1 MQTALV
7 RTRHLVTA
15 ALAATLL
22 AGCYTYPPTYRTVAV
37 QRLSPEQ
44 KAAIAGNTQL
54 SQADRDRLL
63 QDNSTTTQVVDGA
76 GAYGTPAPVY
86 SYPAP
91 AYYSDPTWYGY
102 PGYPYYYGGFAPFY
116 PSIGLSF
123 GFGGR
128 YGGYRGGGF
137 HGGGFHGGG
146 FHGHR

>member
-1 MQTALV
+1 MHTALV

-37 QRLSPEQ
+37 QRLTPEQ

-54 SQADRDRLL
+54 SQSDRDRLL
-63 QDNSTTTQVVDGA
+63 QDNSTTTQVVQDGTYA
-76 GAYGTPAPVY
+76 APAPGY
-86 SYPAP
+86 AYPAP
-91 AYYSDPTWYGY
+91 GYYSDPSWYGY
-102 PGYPYYYGGFAPFY
+102 PAYPYYYGGFYPFY

-128 YGGYRGGGF
+128 FHGGGF

-146 FHGHR
+146 GFRGHR